1 MNQREYNSGY
11 QAAIDEIREHIQQQR
26 KNGKGS
32 SQMQSPSP
40 GGSPG
45 DQDGNGSQQGG
56 QQGTESL
63 GDGRIM
69 PSGMGGQQGN
79 QQGQQGGQQGG
90 QDNQPNATNGRGG
103 GNQGVVQPSDCV
115 GPSSI
120 NQCPGNPG
128 GFIDRKSGDEI
139 AKNEGYDKGE
149 GGNDEQVARDWKDNA
164 LKVAKK
170 LRERGNKNQSLGSD
184 GFSDLA
190 NRLESLY
197 KPTKDWKKE
206 LKKIVGKAIT
216 PDEFRRAYAHKN
228 TLISQ
233 DRIARTDKDKYESM
247 DYMVAMIDTSG
258 SMSEKDIK
266 TCLSELYAVALTK
279 KPLKLVLMF
288 FGGGPVNVQV
298 FNTMNEY
305 KKYFKSPR
313 WAEGGCTDVDPC
325 FEMLKN
331 DPRFKRKAADLVMV
345 FTDGYLEEV
354 KRNPKTTKFL
364 CWVIIDNPGFDLKYK
379 DINTK
384 CVHVKK
390 EDMG

>member
-32 SQMQSPSP
+32 SQMQSPNQ

-63 GDGRIM
+63 GDGRVM
-69 PSGMGGQQGN
+69 PSGMGSQQGN

-90 QDNQPNATNGRGG
+90 QDNQSNTTNGRGS

-120 NQCPGNPG
+120 NPYPGNPG

-139 AKNEGYDKGE
+139 AKEEGYDKGE

-170 LRERGNKNQSLGSD
+170 LKERGNKNRSVGND

-266 TCLSELYAVALTK
+266 ACLSELYAVALTK

-298 FNTMNEY
+298 FNTMSEY

-313 WAEGGCTDVDPC
+313 WAEGGSTDVDPC

-331 DPRFKRKAADLVMV
+331 DPRFRRKAADLVMV
-345 FTDGYLEEV
+345 FTDGYLDEV

-364 CWVIIDNPGFDLKYK
+364 CWVIVDNPGFDLKYK

-390 EDMG
+390 EDME